1 MKLNKWISIIVVI
14 VALLVTAKFA
24 LATAPTASDGE
35 IVTLED
41 TTYTFAAADFS
52 FADGEDDTD
61 TFATLKITSL
71 PAKGKLK
78 VSGVDVTL
86 NQEVNVSGTGFAGT
100 LTFVPTANENGNDYA
115 SFGFTVID
123 SADEESTA
131 NTMTFDVTP
140 VNDAPVVNSIAGDT
154 SLFEGEAFTWTVSAS
169 DVESNTVAIDTTA
182 STVDGKSLST
192 VSGLTV
198 TGFDIKWTTPE
209 SGEAKNYVFSIVV
222 KETTTIPALSSAAKD
237 QTLSVKPYFAIKSLE
252 INGKSSGDLSLE
264 ETNEITIEVRNDFTE
279 DLENVAI
286 TATLKDVGD
295 DDDPEEADE
304 FDLDNGKSEEV
315 TLEFTLDS
323 EDVEEDSYELE
334 IRVEGEDEDGNMY
347 TTIFTKTVD
356 VERPRHRVIVSRV
369 VANPET
375 LLCSFQ
381 QTSLQVSV
389 ENIGKSDEDNVEIR
403 VRNAALKIDERKS
416 NIELDKFSERDND
429 ARATFDLSVKGAA
442 AGDYELSV
450 ETYRDGDLD
459 DSQKVAITVEG
470 CAAAPVEQKEE
481 GLPITDE
488 YIQQLREKLEK
499 SLVEQSQQP
508 LQPLRTVEG
517 FRQSDT
523 YVALLA
529 VLTVLLLIAVLLGL
543 VTMVVKKR

>member
-1 MKLNKWISIIVVI
+1 M
-14 VALLVTAKFA
+14 
-24 LATAPTASDGE
+24 
-35 IVTLED
+35 
-41 TTYTFAAADFS
+41 
-52 FADGEDDTD
+52 
-61 TFATLKITSL
+61 
-71 PAKGKLK
+71 
-78 VSGVDVTL
+78 
-86 NQEVNVSGTGFAGT
+86 
-100 LTFVPTANENGNDYA
+100 
-115 SFGFTVID
+115 
-123 SADEESTA
+123 
-131 NTMTFDVTP
+131 
-140 VNDAPVVNSIAGDT
+140 
-154 SLFEGEAFTWTVSAS
+154 
-169 DVESNTVAIDTTA
+169 
-182 STVDGKSLST
+182 
-192 VSGLTV
+192 
-198 TGFDIKWTTPE
+198 
-209 SGEAKNYVFSIVV
+209 
-222 KETTTIPALSSAAKD
+222 
-237 QTLSVKPYFAIKSLE
+237 
-252 INGKSSGDLSLE
+252 
-264 ETNEITIEVRNDFTE
+264 
-279 DLENVAI
+279 
-286 TATLKDVGD
+286 GD
-295 DDDPEEADE
+295 DDLEEEADE

-334 IRVEGEDEDGNMY
+334 IRVEGEDEDGNRY
-347 TTIFTKTVD
+347 TTVFTKTVD

-381 QTSLQVSV
+381 QTSLQVSI

-442 AGDYELSV
+442 AGDYELSI

-499 SLVEQSQQP
+499 SLTEQQQP